1 MGKCLRPRVHSE
13 AGPQKC
19 WSDHRPPTAGT
30 RPLPAHWALA
40 GLDITSPGLHVK
52 APVWPKRLLSVLSE
66 NRAPR
71 WGAAVGSAE
80 GGLGVCE
87 PSQAGRGQPKL
98 SGACC
103 GVSVTE

>member
-52 APVWPKRLLSVLSE
+52 APVRPKRLLSVLSE

-80 GGLGVCE
+80 GGLGESVNLVRLGE
-87 PSQAGRGQPKL
+87 
-98 SGACC
+98 
-103 GVSVTE
+103 VSPNRPECAVESL